1 MKKINTETKLR
12 ITNNKTKLIIE
23 RTPTGAWE
31 DFKDATGAKEAGQ
44 IVATLAKTAAKVT
57 KLFGLELL
65 PIKALG
71 KQLKDAVWLGK
82 KFNWDAFKADYK
94 RFAKKGYDQFK
105 KDVDELVKDHE
116 NNFKSMLT
124 SGMGMTEGEAD
135 ALMFAG
141 SPPIAI
147 MNKLYDLSKNK
158 RKDGDVSDFAKIKQ
172 LNELIPRVIYI
183 YITGLDPDKTD
194 GSSALMSE
202 IKTKVYNKYMSSLG
216 QNCKE
221 IIEYLHREK
230 YFKRHFEPI
239 LDKCKSIYSE
249 FNFDLN
255 VVQSIDD
262 ASRKV
267 DNAIINEFVKELK
280 EYCDRNNEKVESF
293 SKKSLNLKTML
304 IKEADADDGDDGD
317 PTGKEA
323 MSFDQIKVHNLGLAL
338 SLVFIRMNSDEIK
351 KLLIKD
357 VSGLNVE
364 KFNRVLEDRN
374 TIMTNMAVFFL
385 FCLNKK
391 ILMGLADEFIA
402 DDDYDFKTQGKSYYE
417 TAYDSSINGFD
428 DQYKTFFTSA
438 KEKSQLYKV
447 LNDSGKDNEEMGDAI
462 HTLLAN
468 PKGAEKDAELI
479 SAFNWD
485 KLKSERIVKTLFETE
500 LCNDSDVPFLKAVQ
514 STLNEY
520 NEATK
525 DNTEK
530 GKNLKDAL
538 DAKFKSSGGGSSTG
552 S

>member
-44 IVATLAKTAAKVT
+44 IVANLAKTAAKVT

-183 YITGLDPDKTD
+183 YITGLNPDKAD
-194 GSSALMSE
+194 GSSALISE
-202 IKTKVYNKYMSSLG
+202 IKTKVYNKYMGNLG

-239 LDKCKSIYSE
+239 LDKCKSIYNE

-255 VVQSIDD
+255 VVASIDD
-262 ASRKV
+262 AGRRV
-267 DNAIINEFVKELK
+267 DDTIITEFVRELK

-304 IKEADADDGDDGD
+304 IKEADADGDD
-317 PTGKEA
+317 PTGKKD

-364 KFNRVLEDRN
+364 KFNRVLENRN

-402 DDDYDFKTQGKSYYE
+402 DGDYDFKTQGKSYYE

-438 KEKSQLYKV
+438 KEKSQLYLALDKPGT
-447 LNDSGKDNEEMGDAI
+447 NNKDTGYAI
-462 HTLLAN
+462 YYLLAG
-468 PKGAEKDAELI
+468 PKLKQSQKDAKLI
-479 SAFNWD
+479 STFNWD
-485 KLKSERIVKTLFETE
+485 KLVSERIVETLFETE

-530 GKNLKDAL
+530 SEKLKDAL
-538 DAKFKSSGGGSSTG
+538 DAKFKPPGGGSSTG